1 MIILCAKIIN
11 IVSNLCS
18 YFKMLD
24 ITTFWAYVTVDDLE
38 Q

>member
-24 ITTFWAYVTVDDLE
+24 ITTWAYVTVNDLE